1 MGLRLLE
8 ARFGGFLFFLV
19 ALIASPDVG
28 AQDYEREARW
38 ATETLATLVDG
49 EPVRLKQANG
59 HPFLGLWLPAKQ
71 PRGAVIIAHGRGWA
85 PDHDLYGIL
94 RVKLAESGYST
105 LSIQMPV
112 LPSSAKLGD
121 YFPTY
126 ADAGERFSLAA
137 DWLRARGN
145 TKLAIVSHSLGA
157 TMANHYLINRPDPKV
172 GAWVYI
178 SIING
183 LEDMFRIQIPVLD
196 IYGSR
201 DWSVTIVG
209 ADERRRQIL
218 RIPGSRQVVV
228 DGAMHFFEDRQDI
241 LNRAIVTFLDDVLE
255 VK

>member
-1 MGLRLLE
+1 MALGLSGT
-8 ARFGGFLFFLV
+8 RFGGFLCLLAGLV
-19 ALIASPDVG
+19 ASHNVG

-49 EPVRLKQANG
+49 EAIRLTQANG
-59 HPFLGLWLPAKQ
+59 HQFLGLWLPAKQ

-85 PDHDLYGIL
+85 PDYDLYGIL

-126 ADAGERFSLAA
+126 GDADERFALAA
-137 DWLRARGN
+137 DWLLARGN
-145 TKLAIVSHSLGA
+145 KKLAIVSHSLGA
-157 TMANHYLINRPDPKV
+157 TMANHYLIHRSDPKV

-178 SIING
+178 GIING

-196 IYGSR
+196 IYGSL

-209 ADERRRQIL
+209 ADERRKQIQ
-218 RIPGSRQVVV
+218 RIAGSQQVVV
-228 DGAMHFFEDRQDI
+228 DGAMHFFEDRQDV
-241 LNRAIVTFLDDVLE
+241 LNRHIVGFLDDVLRA
-255 VK
+255 K